1 MKKFLKILVS
11 GIAVIA
17 VLFYGYLVYNT
28 EKNRAVPGPLALA
41 ALEPSDA
48 VSVEDGDWLV
58 MKPAN
63 SSPSKGA
70 IVYSGANCQIHGY
83 APMMKAMA
91 EAGYLVVAP
100 SMPFD
105 FSIFGSNKA
114 NDIQAAYPEIDGWV
128 LIGHS
133 MGGAMAGQYAHQ
145 NLDKLAGLILWDS
158 YPPEYSDL
166 SKTDLPVMT
175 IYRATLEGDA
185 PEHFTEMNHLFPP
198 QTVRVP
204 VKGGIHMYFGSFVG
218 GGYNEVWTPSI
229 SNEAQ
234 ITIINEATLAGLEQM
249 LTP

>member
-1 MKKFLKILVS
+1 MKFLKYTL
-11 GIAVIA
+11 GGLA
-17 VLFYGYLVYNT
+17 VLTILAFGYLTYST
-28 EKNRAVPGPLALA
+28 ETRRAVPGPLALA
-41 ALEPSDA
+41 ALEPSDT
-48 VSVEDGDWLV
+48 VSIEDGDWLV

-63 SSPSKGA
+63 SSATKGA
-70 IVYSGANCQIHGY
+70 IIYSGANCQIHGY
-83 APMMKAMA
+83 APMMRAMA

-105 FSIFGSNKA
+105 FSIFGPNKTD
-114 NDIQAAYPEIDGWV
+114 DIQAAYPEIDGWV

-158 YPPEYSDL
+158 YPPEYADL
-166 SKTDLPVMT
+166 SETDLPVTT

-185 PEHFTEMNHLFPP
+185 PQHFAEMDHVFPP
-198 QTVRVP
+198 QTARVP

-218 GGYNEVWTPSI
+218 GGYNEVWSPSI
-229 SNEAQ
+229 SNEEQ
-234 ITIINEATLAGLEQM
+234 ITIINEATLAGLAQM